1 MSTRSEVLSEADV
14 RRIVREE
21 TDFRT
26 GLGFDVHEFEAGR
39 RLVLGGVEIPHTH
52 GLSGHS
58 DADVVVH
65 AAMDACLGAAGLP
78 DIGHFFP
85 NTSEEFRGAD
95 SMELAREVK
104 RQLDS
109 RGFELLNLDV
119 MVLAEVPKVGPHR
132 EAMRA
137 NLADAFGLAVE
148 SVALKATTME
158 KMGFVG
164 RREGIAVIASALARR
179 TST

>member
-1 MSTRSEVLSEADV
+1 MTEAEVRQLI
-14 RRIVREE
+14 RQE
-21 TDFRT
+21 TQFRT
-26 GLGFDVHEFEAGR
+26 GLGFDVHEFEEGR
-39 RLVLGGVEIPHTH
+39 RCVLGGVDIPHSH

-65 AAMDACLGAAGLP
+65 AAMDAALGAAGLP

-85 NTSEEFRGAD
+85 NTSEKFRGAD
-95 SMELAREVK
+95 SLELARQVTREL
-104 RQLDS
+104 QQ
-109 RGFELLNLDV
+109 RGYELVNLDV

-137 NLADAFGLAVE
+137 NLAEAFALPLEA
-148 SVALKATTME
+148 VALKATTME

-164 RREGIAVIASALARR
+164 RREGVAVIASALARKR
-179 TST
+179 GV

>member
-1 MSTRSEVLSEADV
+1 MTEAEIRQLIRQETR
-14 RRIVREE
+14 
-21 TDFRT
+21 FRT
-26 GLGFDVHEFEAGR
+26 GLGFDVHPFEEGR
-39 RLVLGGVEIPHTH
+39 KLVLGGVEIDHSH
-52 GLSGHS
+52 GLEGHS

-95 SMELAREVK
+95 SLVLAREVT
-104 RQLDS
+104 RQLQQ
-109 RGFELLNLDV
+109 RGFEVINLDV

-132 EAMRA
+132 DAMRA
-137 NLADAFGLAVE
+137 NLADAFRLPLE

-164 RREGIAVIASALARR
+164 RREGIAVIASALARQ
-179 TST
+179 T

>member
-1 MSTRSEVLSEADV
+1 VTEAEIRQLIRQETR
-14 RRIVREE
+14 
-21 TDFRT
+21 FRS
-26 GLGFDVHEFEAGR
+26 GLGFDVHPFEAGR
-39 RLVLGGVEIPHTH
+39 RLVLGGVEIPHSH
-52 GLSGHS
+52 GLQGHS

-85 NTSEEFRGAD
+85 NTAEEFRGAD
-95 SMELAREVK
+95 SLELAREVT
-104 RQLDS
+104 RQLQQ
-109 RGFELLNLDV
+109 RGFEVINLDV

-137 NLADAFGLAVE
+137 NLAEVFQLPLE
-148 SVALKATTME
+148 CVALKATTME

-164 RREGIAVIASALARR
+164 RREGIAVIASALARQ
-179 TST
+179 TGN

>member
-1 MSTRSEVLSEADV
+1 MTEEQIRQ
-14 RRIVREE
+14 IVRQE
-21 TDFRT
+21 TRFRT
-26 GLGFDVHEFEAGR
+26 GLGFDVHPFEDGR
-39 RLVLGGVEIPHTH
+39 KLILGGVEIDHSQ
-52 GLSGHS
+52 GLAGHS

-95 SMELAREVK
+95 SLELAREVT
-104 RQLDS
+104 RQLQQ
-109 RGFELLNLDV
+109 RGFEVINLDV

-137 NLADAFGLAVE
+137 NLARVFEIPLEA
-148 SVALKATTME
+148 VALKATTME

-164 RREGIAVIASALARR
+164 RREGIAVVASALARHNP
-179 TST
+179 SKVQEAL

>member
-1 MSTRSEVLSEADV
+1 VTEQQIRQ
-14 RRIVREE
+14 IVREE
-21 TDFRT
+21 TRFRT
-26 GLGFDVHEFEAGR
+26 GLGFDVHPFEEGR
-39 RLVLGGVEIPHTH
+39 KLILGGVEIAHSH
-52 GLSGHS
+52 GLAGHS

-95 SMELAREVK
+95 SLQLAREVT
-104 RQLDS
+104 RQLQQ
-109 RGFELLNLDV
+109 RGFEVVNLDV
-119 MVLAEVPKVGPHR
+119 MVMAEVPKVGPHR

-137 NLADAFGLAVE
+137 NLARVFEIPLEA
-148 SVALKATTME
+148 VALKATTME

-164 RREGIAVIASALARR
+164 RREGIAVVASALARHNP
-179 TST
+179 SKVQEAQ

>member
-1 MSTRSEVLSEADV
+1 MSLSESDV
-14 RRIVREE
+14 RRLIREE
-21 TDFRT
+21 TRFRT

-39 RLVLGGVEIPHTH
+39 RLVLGGVEIPHSH

-95 SMELAREVK
+95 SMQLAARVREEL
-104 RQLDS
+104 QS
-109 RGFELLNLDV
+109 RGYELVNLDV
-119 MVLAEVPKVGPHR
+119 MVLAEVPKIGPHR
-132 EAMRA
+132 EAMRE
-137 NLADAFGLAVE
+137 NLARVFGLELNA
-148 SVALKATTME
+148 VALKATTME

-179 TST
+179 LPEFVEA

>member
-1 MSTRSEVLSEADV
+1 MTEDEIRQLI
-14 RRIVREE
+14 RQE
-21 TDFRT
+21 TQFRT

-39 RLVLGGVEIPHTH
+39 KCILGGVEVPHSH

-65 AAMDACLGAAGLP
+65 AAMDAALGAAGLP

-95 SMELAREVK
+95 SLQLARVVTRELK
-104 RQLDS
+104 Q
-109 RGFELLNLDV
+109 RGYELVNLDV

-132 EAMRA
+132 EKMRV
-137 NLADAFGLAVE
+137 NLAEVFEIPLE
-148 SVALKATTME
+148 NVALKATTME

-164 RREGIAVIASALARR
+164 RREGVAVIASALARR
-179 TST
+179 TS